1 MPGHTVSR
9 STYYLVSLALAVLLV
24 VTVAAAYVDVGR
36 LNVVVALAI
45 ATAKAV
51 LIMLFFMHLKYSPP
65 LVRLVAVGGFVWL
78 GILLVI
84 TMSDYIARGWWAQ

>member
-9 STYYLVSLALAVLLV
+9 STYYLVSFALAVLLV
-24 VTVAAAYVDVGR
+24 LTMAASYVDVGR
-36 LNVVVALAI
+36 WNVLVAMAI

-78 GILLVI
+78 GILLAI
-84 TMSDYIARGWWAQ
+84 TMADYVARGWW

>member
-9 STYYLVSLALAVLLV
+9 STYYLVSVALAVLLV
-24 VTVAAAYVDVGR
+24 ATVLASYVDAGR
-36 LNVVVALAI
+36 LNVVIAIAI

-65 LVRLVAVGGFVWL
+65 LVRLVAVSGFVWL

-84 TMSDYIARGWWAQ
+84 TMADYVARGWW